1 MPSEEE
7 KKIHTL
13 EERIVQLEQAL
24 QEKEAANTTAMNHP
38 QVIPLSSQKP
48 VASNQPP
55 QTSPFQTVPPS
66 YVPPI
71 SPQYHNNT
79 SQSSIPQQPTQ
90 SMDMEQKFGR
100 IVMGILASV
109 FIFTAI
115 LIGYAFLPGW
125 IQAVGLYII
134 GIAVSAIGLYGIA
147 KKNYRYFF
155 LSVAGCGAGV
165 LYLSIFLSYWYFS
178 VIGKWAMYGMLLL
191 WAVLVLWISRKG
203 VPLFRLIGQC
213 GIFLSLLFAFRDMNL
228 LQTSLIFLFFVF
240 VSALYQFADRRT
252 GIASNLSTLLCNA
265 FALPVLTLLLN
276 FTIRREQT
284 TGMVWLF
291 ALEGGALLLFT
302 LAQLLWYR
310 FRMREAEQ
318 SGIGFFFVQ
327 LYVLFLVWIQGKTLF
342 FFWENGQ
349 NLIAAAAVLGS
360 FLLYDREQEQSVL
373 RNLIACFAGCIAFL
387 LLLQVPAAMAIPSWL
402 VLSAV
407 LIAAAMVHRHA
418 AFGYLGYI
426 LFLLGI
432 SMILSKV
439 DFLDDIIL
447 QYGVW
452 VAIDVFVTL
461 YFRYCKPH
469 RGMEI
474 VSACVTGLLMLD
486 GLFLLIMVSIANA
499 IKHLADAFF
508 SLFDLSHGVDA
519 ILWETILLACFVVVV
534 FALNV
539 PYLMQHYRNRNG
551 VGVYLG
557 IRTTLLGVVLT
568 GVFSNSAAISSGV
581 MTLISFAML
590 LVGFFFRQKGLR
602 IYSLILMLVFLC
614 KLLLL
619 DLSYD
624 TPLLWAGAFLLCG
637 LLCFGISFAYNRIGQ
652 TYGKDVSPVQPVSPE
667 SSSFSSPTDSHH
679 T

>member
-1 MPSEEE
+1 
-7 KKIHTL
+7 
-13 EERIVQLEQAL
+13 
-24 QEKEAANTTAMNHP
+24 
-38 QVIPLSSQKP
+38 
-48 VASNQPP
+48 
-55 QTSPFQTVPPS
+55 
-66 YVPPI
+66 
-71 SPQYHNNT
+71 
-79 SQSSIPQQPTQ
+79 
-90 SMDMEQKFGR
+90 
-100 IVMGILASV
+100 
-109 FIFTAI
+109 
-115 LIGYAFLPGW
+115 
-125 IQAVGLYII
+125 
-134 GIAVSAIGLYGIA
+134 
-147 KKNYRYFF
+147 
-155 LSVAGCGAGV
+155 
-165 LYLSIFLSYWYFS
+165 
-178 VIGKWAMYGMLLL
+178 
-191 WAVLVLWISRKG
+191 
-203 VPLFRLIGQC
+203 
-213 GIFLSLLFAFRDMNL
+213 
-228 LQTSLIFLFFVF
+228 
-240 VSALYQFADRRT
+240 
-252 GIASNLSTLLCNA
+252 
-265 FALPVLTLLLN
+265 
-276 FTIRREQT
+276 
-284 TGMVWLF
+284 MVWLF

-667 SSSFSSPTDSHH
+667 SLSFSSPTDSHH

>member
-7 KKIHTL
+7 KIHQL
-13 EERIVQLEQAL
+13 EKRIVQLEQAL
-24 QEKEAANTTAMNHP
+24 QEKEAANTTQNQTPPVSSASPQATAMPNRPPQPSIPP
-38 QVIPLSSQKP
+38 QV
-48 VASNQPP
+48 
-55 QTSPFQTVPPS
+55 SPFQTVPPP
-66 YVPPI
+66 YVSPAPP
-71 SPQYHNNT
+71 
-79 SQSSIPQQPTQ
+79 QSEKP
-90 SMDMEQKFGR
+90 MDMEQKFGR
-100 IVMGILASV
+100 TVMGILASV
-109 FIFTAI
+109 FVFAAI

-125 IQAVGLYII
+125 MQAVGLYII

-147 KKNYRYFF
+147 KKTYRYFF

-213 GIFLSLLFAFRDMNL
+213 GIFLSLLFAFRDISL

-240 VSALYQFADRRT
+240 VSGLYQFADRRT
-252 GIASNLSTLLCNA
+252 GIVPNLSTLLCNA
-265 FALPVLTLLLN
+265 FALPVLTLLLHL
-276 FTIRREQT
+276 TLRREQE
-284 TGMVWLF
+284 TGMIWLF
-291 ALEGGALLLFT
+291 ALEGAALLLFT

-318 SGIGFFFVQ
+318 SGIGFFFVE
-327 LYVLFLVWIQGKTLF
+327 LYLLFLVLIQGKTLF

-360 FLLYDREQEQSVL
+360 FLLYDREQEQPVL
-373 RNLIACFAGCIAFL
+373 RNLIACFAGSITFL
-387 LLLQVPAAMAIPSWL
+387 LLQAAPAAMAIPGWL
-402 VLSAV
+402 ILVAIW
-407 LIAAAMVHRHA
+407 IALAIYKKHN

-426 LFLLGI
+426 LCFIGI
-432 SMILSKV
+432 GSMLSKV
-439 DFLDDIIL
+439 EFLDDIIL
-447 QYGVW
+447 QYGIW
-452 VAIDVFVTL
+452 VVVDILVTL
-461 YFRYCKPH
+461 YFRYVKPH

-474 VSACVTGLLMLD
+474 VSACVTGMLMLM
-486 GLFLLIMVSIANA
+486 GLLVLILKSIVDDVEYLWNA
-499 IKHLADAFF
+499 FR
-508 SLFDLSHGVDA
+508 SLFGIPIQPDG
-519 ILWETILLACFVVVV
+519 IPWEMILLSCFVVFV

-539 PYLMQHYRNRNG
+539 PYLLKHYHDNNG

-568 GVFSNSAAISSGV
+568 GAFSNSAAVSSGV
-581 MTLISFAML
+581 MTLISFGTL
-590 LVGFFFRQKGLR
+590 LIGFFFRQKGLR
-602 IYSLILMLVFLC
+602 VYSLILMLVFLC

-652 TYGKDVSPVQPVSPE
+652 TYGKETPPMQPIQSVPPE
-667 SSSFSSPTDSHH
+667 QSTFSPTDSNH
-679 T
+679 TSM